1 MISGAEVDD
10 FPLVAAWPMVL
21 GCDASGTVVEVGKE
35 AESIFKVGDRVCGCT
50 RLGETGYGTF
60 QEYVRLLILKYE
72 RERRLNPSDWNHAV
86 SHGRKTGDSDP
97 QRAIL

>member
-1 MISGAEVDD
+1 MLSSGILVSS
-10 FPLVAAWPMVL
+10 FPIVL

-60 QEYVRLLILKYE
+60 QEYVRVFTLKK
-72 RERRLNPSDWNHAV
+72 REKRKGRLTQSDWNHAV
-86 SHGRKTGDSDP
+86 SHGRKAGDSDP
-97 QRAIL
+97 